1 MADDLIEAG
10 DSELSNAIIKAQQTL
25 KGAFPVELAG
35 KGSYRFLKLENLIES
50 YSIESRELGVV
61 TKNFIELANSI
72 KKMRSS
78 YLPIEFY
85 KDEFGTLQA
94 SMADTVSE
102 KESYENA
109 FMRMLG
115 MPSTSD
121 SRLASANYLLYIE
134 PTGKISKTSIEDV
147 ERLILDQRNQERGL
161 RGVVIN
167 NSIYNLN
174 NLPAEFI
181 SLIEEGEDSLDL
193 NAIAA
198 GDYTSSIED
207 EETVSQE
214 ARISNIEDDF
224 FKFSYLLLP
233 AIQDDRVS
241 GCINETA
248 KIVASPFSAVRGRVV
263 NEGSIRP
270 TLLESIIRI
279 RLDRLSGTN
288 GFFELDDPVPSGGIS
303 LEASMGEEKTI
314 PVNSNAYGM
323 LESLFIL
330 RLRAAIGGL
339 ARAMADNIED
349 FITSSESIRLI
360 PENHSSSAQH
370 KASGGDKDA
379 DDLADNSRPSA
390 KSNEGTDVGTNKEIL
405 ENQLLIED
413 AIMSLLGDTGE
424 ALDLQ
429 LQTQRNSSIH
439 DAHLMSGLLSVVDIP
454 RSRIQKELNERE
466 ETRNSRIDVEGGEN
480 TASINTVL
488 GVANG
493 VGTIDIAVFSL
504 ALFTMTE
511 SGLVG
516 LLSEQDYL
524 NLLKNNY
531 ADLPTDAII
540 RDDLIDSI
548 NQFSSLVIAGYKLFQ
563 KELSTQ
569 DQTPMD

>member
-1 MADDLIEAG
+1 MADDIIKAG
-10 DSELSNAIIKAQQTL
+10 ERELSNSIIKAQQTL

-35 KGSYRFLKLENLIES
+35 KESYRFLKLENLIEA
-50 YSIESRELGVV
+50 YNAESRELGVV
-61 TKNFIELANSI
+61 SKNFIELANSI
-72 KKMRSS
+72 KRMRSS
-78 YLPIEFY
+78 YLPVDFF
-85 KDEFGTLQA
+85 KDEFGTLQ
-94 SMADTVSE
+94 STMVDRVSE

-121 SRLASANYLLYIE
+121 SRLASANDLLYAE
-134 PTGKISKTSIEDV
+134 PTGKIAETSIEDV
-147 ERLILDQRNQERGL
+147 ERLILDERNKERGL
-161 RGVVIN
+161 RGIVIN

-181 SLIEEGEDSLDL
+181 SIVEEGENALDL

-198 GDYTSSIED
+198 GDFTSSVED
-207 EETVSQE
+207 EEIVSEE
-214 ARISNIEDDF
+214 ARVSNIEDDF

-241 GCINETA
+241 GCINEVE
-248 KIVASPFSAVRGRVV
+248 KIVASPFSSVRGRVV
-263 NEGSIRP
+263 NESKIRP

-288 GFFELDDPVPSGGIS
+288 GFFELDDPVPSSSIS
-303 LEASMGEEKTI
+303 LELEVGEEETI

-349 FITSSESIRLI
+349 FINTSESIRLI
-360 PENHSSSAQH
+360 PDNLAYTD

-379 DDLADNSRPSA
+379 DDLADNSRGSA
-390 KSNEGTDVGTNKEIL
+390 PSNENTDVDDNKIIL

-429 LQTQRNSSIH
+429 VQTQRNSSIH

-454 RSRIQKELNERE
+454 RQRIQKELSERE
-466 ETRNSRIDVEGGEN
+466 ETRAARIDVEGGEN

-493 VGTIDIAVFSL
+493 IGTIDIAVFSL

-524 NLLKNNY
+524 NLLSNNY
-531 ADLPTDAII
+531 SDLPTDAVI

-548 NQFSSLVIAGYKLFQ
+548 NQFTSLVVAGYKLFQ
-563 KELSTQ
+563 KELSSQ
-569 DQTPMD
+569 DQTPMGD